1 MVKIEGN
8 INGIVYTDE
17 KEFFDVLSKLKKT
30 DDLYVSY
37 RYVSVPGALDDK
49 TEQTDNRNFV
59 DYTKYVRDNEYV
71 RNITQKNDVNPDANL
86 INKLK
91 CASNKSEIKRNVY
104 KKLEDFTNL
113 ISSNLLQINELKSDY
128 KKLEE
133 KINLINSQI
142 KTLDNANNNY
152 YLNKE
157 YYTNIAK
164 YLEDSLTPVVE
175 KQEEKENCDCGDKCN
190 CNDKNLKK
198 LLDESFEK
206 NCGDKCCDKCNCN
219 DKNLKTLID
228 ESFEKTPQEVLE
240 RIGIYNLSDL
250 VDYFL
255 KKY

>member
-1 MVKIEGN
+1 MVKFEGN

-30 DDLYVSY
+30 DDLCVSY
-37 RYVSVPGALDDK
+37 KYVSVPGALDVKVEQTDNGNK
-49 TEQTDNRNFV
+49 FQKFVWQTDNRNFI

-71 RNITQKNDVNPDANL
+71 RNIVYKNDVNPDDEL

-91 CASNKSEIKRNVY
+91 NASNKSEIKRDVN
-104 KKLEDFTNL
+104 KRLEYFNNL
-113 ISSNLLQINELKSDY
+113 ISSNLLKINELKSDY

-157 YYTNIAK
+157 YYTNIVK
-164 YLEDSLTPVVE
+164 CLEDELTPVE
-175 KQEEKENCDCGDKCN
+175 KQEKKESCDCGDKC
-190 CNDKNLKK
+190 
-198 LLDESFEK
+198 
-206 NCGDKCCDKCNCN
+206 CDNCNCN
-219 DKNLKTLID
+219 DKKLNISLD
-228 ESFEKTPQEVLE
+228 EDFAKTPREVLE
-240 RIGIYNLSDL
+240 NLNIYNLSDL
-250 VDYFL
+250 VEYFL

>member
-1 MVKIEGN
+1 MVKFEGN

-30 DDLYVSY
+30 DDLCVSY
-37 RYVSVPGALDDK
+37 RYVSVPGALDDE

-59 DYTKYVRDNEYV
+59 DYTKYVRDNEYI
-71 RNITQKNDVNPDANL
+71 RNITQKNDVNPDDEL

-164 YLEDSLTPVVE
+164 SLEDKPTSVIE
-175 KQEEKENCDCGDKCN
+175 KQEEKENCNCGDKCN
-190 CNDKNLKK
+190 CNDKNLKT
-198 LLDESFEK
+198 LLDDF
-206 NCGDKCCDKCNCN
+206 
-219 DKNLKTLID
+219 IV
-228 ESFEKTPQEVLE
+228 KTPREVLE
-240 RIGIYNLSDL
+240 NLNIYNLSDL

>member
-1 MVKIEGN
+1 MLKFEGT
-8 INGIVYTDE
+8 INGKVYTDE
-17 KEFFDVLSKLKKT
+17 KEFNEALAKLDKT
-30 DDLYVSY
+30 DYRCISY
-37 RYVSVPGALDDK
+37 RYVSTPGALDDK
-49 TEQTDNRNFV
+49 VEQTDNRFQKSVWQTDNRNFV

-71 RNITQKNDVNPDANL
+71 RNITQKNDVNPDDEL

-104 KKLEDFTNL
+104 EKLEDFNNL
-113 ISSNLLQINELKSDY
+113 ISNNLLEINDLKSEY

-142 KTLDNANNNY
+142 QTLDNANNNY

-164 YLEDSLTPVVE
+164 CLEDELTPVETQE
-175 KQEEKENCDCGDKCN
+175 KKESCDCGDKC
-190 CNDKNLKK
+190 
-198 LLDESFEK
+198 
-206 NCGDKCCDKCNCN
+206 CDNCNCN
-219 DKNLKTLID
+219 DKKLKTSLD
-228 ESFEKTPQEVLE
+228 EDFVKTPREVLE
-240 RIGIYNLSDL
+240 NLNIYNLSDL

>member
-1 MVKIEGN
+1 MVKKFEGK
-8 INGIVYTDE
+8 INGINYTNE
-17 KEFFDVLSKLKKT
+17 KDFFDDLSELNNT
-30 DDLYVSY
+30 DNLSVSY
-37 RYVSVPGALDDK
+37 RYVSVPGALDYK
-49 TEQTDNRNFV
+49 IEQTDNRNFV
-59 DYTKYVRDNEYV
+59 DYTKYIRDNEYV
-71 RNITQKNDVNPDANL
+71 RNITQKNDVNPDDEL

-128 KKLEE
+128 KKLED

-164 YLEDSLTPVVE
+164 YLKDEPTQVVE
-175 KQEEKENCDCGDKCN
+175 KKDVKDNCD
-190 CNDKNLKK
+190 
-198 LLDESFEK
+198 
-206 NCGDKCCDKCNCN
+206 CGDKCCDKCNCN
-219 DKNLKTLID
+219 DKKTLFD
-228 ESFEKTPQEVLE
+228 ESFVKTPQEVLE
-240 RIGIYNLSDL
+240 RIGIYNLSEL

-255 KKY
+255 KKS

>member
-1 MVKIEGN
+1 MVKFEGK
-8 INGIVYTDE
+8 INGINYTDE

-30 DDLYVSY
+30 DDLCVSY

-49 TEQTDNRNFV
+49 TEQTDNRFQKSIWQTDNRNFV

-71 RNITQKNDVNPDANL
+71 RNITQKNDVNPDGDL

-113 ISSNLLQINELKSDY
+113 ISNNLLKINELKSDY
-128 KKLEE
+128 KKFEE

-157 YYTNIAK
+157 YYTNILK
-164 YLEDSLTPVVE
+164 YLENSLTPVVE
-175 KQEEKENCDCGDKCN
+175 KQEEKEENCD
-190 CNDKNLKK
+190 
-198 LLDESFEK
+198 
-206 NCGDKCCDKCNCN
+206 CGDKCCDKCNCN
-219 DKNLKTLID
+219 DKSLKNLLD
-228 ESFEKTPQEVLE
+228 GSFVKTPQEVLE

-255 KKY
+255 KKS

>member
-1 MVKIEGN
+1 MVKFEGK
-8 INGIVYTDE
+8 INGINYTDE
-17 KEFFDVLSKLKKT
+17 KEFFDNLSKLKKT
-30 DDLYVSY
+30 DDLCVSY

-49 TEQTDNRNFV
+49 IEQTDNRFQKSVWKTDNRNFI

-71 RNITQKNDVNPDANL
+71 RNITQKNDVNPDDEL

-91 CASNKSEIKRNVY
+91 YASNKSEIKRNVY

-113 ISSNLLQINELKSDY
+113 ISNNLLKINELKSDY
-128 KKLEE
+128 KKFEE

-164 YLEDSLTPVVE
+164 YLEDELTPVIE
-175 KQEEKENCDCGDKCN
+175 KQDEKDNCD
-190 CNDKNLKK
+190 
-198 LLDESFEK
+198 
-206 NCGDKCCDKCNCN
+206 CGDKCCDKCNCN
-219 DKNLKTLID
+219 DKSLKTLFFD
-228 ESFEKTPQEVLE
+228 ESFEKTPREVLE
-240 RIGIYNLSDL
+240 NLKIYNFSDL

-255 KKY
+255 KN

>member
-1 MVKIEGN
+1 MTKFEGK
-8 INGIVYTDE
+8 INGINYTDE
-17 KEFFDVLSKLKKT
+17 KEFFDDLSKLKKT
-30 DDLYVSY
+30 DNLCVSY

-49 TEQTDNRNFV
+49 VEQTDNSNGFQKSIWKTDNRNFI

-71 RNITQKNDVNPDANL
+71 RNIVYKNDVNPDDEL

-91 CASNKSEIKRNVY
+91 NASNKSEIKRDVH
-104 KKLEDFTNL
+104 KRLEYFNNL
-113 ISSNLLQINELKSDY
+113 ISGNLLKINELKSDY

-164 YLEDSLTPVVE
+164 CLEDELTPVETQE
-175 KQEEKENCDCGDKCN
+175 KKESCDCGDKC
-190 CNDKNLKK
+190 
-198 LLDESFEK
+198 
-206 NCGDKCCDKCNCN
+206 CDNCNCN
-219 DKNLKTLID
+219 DKKLNISLD
-228 ESFEKTPQEVLE
+228 EEFVKTPREVLE
-240 RIGIYNLSDL
+240 NLKIYNLSDL

>member
-1 MVKIEGN
+1 MTKFEGK
-8 INGIVYTDE
+8 INGINYTDE
-17 KEFFDVLSKLKKT
+17 KEFFDDLSKLKKT
-30 DDLYVSY
+30 DNLCVSY
-37 RYVSVPGALDDK
+37 RYVSVPGALDDMMEQTDNRFQK
-49 TEQTDNRNFV
+49 SVWQTDNRNFV

-71 RNITQKNDVNPDANL
+71 RNITQKNDVNPDDEL

-128 KKLEE
+128 KKFEE

-157 YYTNIAK
+157 YYTNILK
-164 YLEDSLTPVVE
+164 YLENSLTPVVE

-190 CNDKNLKK
+190 CNKDLKSSC
-198 LLDESFEK
+198 DEFV
-206 NCGDKCCDKCNCN
+206 
-219 DKNLKTLID
+219 
-228 ESFEKTPQEVLE
+228 KTPIEVLE
-240 RIGIYNLSDL
+240 NLKIYNLSDL
-250 VDYFL
+250 VEYFL

>member
-1 MVKIEGN
+1 MTKFEGK
-8 INGIVYTDE
+8 INGINYTDE

-30 DDLYVSY
+30 DNLCVSY
-37 RYVSVPGALDDK
+37 RYVSVPGALDDNV
-49 TEQTDNRNFV
+49 EQKDNSNRFQKSIWQIDNRNFV

-71 RNITQKNDVNPDANL
+71 RNITQKNDVNPDDEL

-91 CASNKSEIKRNVY
+91 CASNKSEIKRIVY

-128 KKLEE
+128 KKFEE

-157 YYTNIAK
+157 YCTNIAK
-164 YLEDSLTPVVE
+164 YLEDEPTSVE
-175 KQEEKENCDCGDKCN
+175 TQEKKESCDCGDKC
-190 CNDKNLKK
+190 
-198 LLDESFEK
+198 
-206 NCGDKCCDKCNCN
+206 CDNCNCN
-219 DKNLKTLID
+219 DKKLNISLD
-228 ESFEKTPQEVLE
+228 EDFVKTPREVLE
-240 RIGIYNLSDL
+240 NLKIYNLYDL

>member
-1 MVKIEGN
+1 MVKFEGN

-30 DDLYVSY
+30 DDLFVSY
-37 RYVSVPGALDDK
+37 KYVSVPGALDDDVEQTDNSNRFQK
-49 TEQTDNRNFV
+49 SIWQTDNRNFV

-71 RNITQKNDVNPDANL
+71 RNITYKKDVNPDDEL

-91 CASNKSEIKRNVY
+91 CASNKSEIRRNVY
-104 KKLEDFTNL
+104 EKLEDFTNL
-113 ISSNLLQINELKSDY
+113 ISNNLLEINELKSEF

-133 KINLINSQI
+133 EIYLINSQI

-157 YYTNIAK
+157 YYTNILK
-164 YLEDSLTPVVE
+164 YLENSLTPVIE
-175 KQEEKENCDCGDKCN
+175 KQEEKESCDCEDKCCNKCN
-190 CNDKNLKK
+190 CDDKILKTSF
-198 LLDESFEK
+198 DESFA
-206 NCGDKCCDKCNCN
+206 
-219 DKNLKTLID
+219 
-228 ESFEKTPQEVLE
+228 KTPREVLE
-240 RIGIYNLSDL
+240 NINMYNLSNL